1 KSAETS
7 PLVVFENVQGCSP
20 KCLHMLL
27 ENISGL
33 AVDDD
38 FTVEVI
44 PEINVAVATF
54 RKSVDT
60 EEFVKKWSQNK
71 RVKEFK
77 VTARLLE
84 LTQSIKAENIPSSV
98 STDYITIYFE
108 SARNGGGPVSDVQL
122 FPEENSAIITFCD
135 HKGNA

>member
-1 KSAETS
+1 SAEALPS
-7 PLVVFENVQGCSP
+7 VVFENIQGCGP
-20 KCLHMLL
+20 KCLRMLL

-33 AVDDD
+33 ADDD
-38 FTVEVI
+38 FTLEVI

-54 RKSVDT
+54 MKSIDS
-60 EEFVKKWSQNK
+60 EEFVKKCSQNK
-71 RVKEFK
+71 RVKKFK

-84 LTQSIKAENIPSSV
+84 LTQSIKAENIPATV
-98 STDYITIYFE
+98 SADYITVYFE

-122 FPEENSAIITFCD
+122 FPEENSAIVTFCD